1 MNAKTLLESALKL
14 PPTER
19 FELID
24 ELLHSLDRPDPE
36 LDRLW
41 LDEAER
47 RLVAHRAGGVPGI
60 PAEDVVGDS

>member
-1 MNAKTLLESALKL
+1 MSTKELTDQALKL

-36 LDRLW
+36 MDRVW
-41 LDEAER
+41 IEEAEQ
-47 RLVAHRAGGVPGI
+47 RLAAYRSGRAKGI
-60 PAEDVVGDS
+60 PAEDVVGKF